1 MGAKKL
7 EILHSISWDYF
18 YRWSPEE
25 MEAGRLWDVFRL
37 QGSNGIWYS
46 GASVSH
52 ESIRSVME
60 YNNLL
65 LRNIQSRRDNIK

>member
-1 MGAKKL
+1 
-7 EILHSISWDYF
+7 
-18 YRWSPEE
+18 
-25 MEAGRLWDVFRL
+25 MEAGRLWDVFRM
-37 QGSNGIWYS
+37 QGRKGIWYS

-65 LRNIQSRRDNIK
+65 VRKKVPRIQKKQHFHPNTYYYRG